1 MPSETLSD
9 KAVAVFAFAAYHQL
23 SSGEPVID
31 VVLKD
36 GAGHAADPNAIA
48 ELEQHDLART
58 NGERA
63 TFTDDGRARLG
74 KIIDAMR
81 SAA

>member
-1 MPSETLSD
+1 MPTEPLSD

-23 SSGEPVID
+23 SSGEAVTD
-31 VVLKD
+31 VVLQD
-36 GAGHAADPNAIA
+36 GAGHAADPQAIA
-48 ELEQHDLART
+48 ELEQRDLARSD
-58 NGERA
+58 GERA
-63 TFTDDGRARLG
+63 TFTDDGRAQLG